1 MDMILGA
8 DTAAIFWIQNHLV
21 HPWLTP
27 WMIGASS
34 LGDLHGL
41 GIIWCLLA
49 GVLIYTR
56 KYRRVGI
63 AVILALLFCLVVGD
77 LALKNLIM
85 RARPCVTYPLVTVL
99 ADGGPTNDSFPS
111 GHTFG
116 AFAMASALACGVRRS
131 IGTVF
136 LALAALIGFS
146 RMYLF
151 VHYPTDVIAGA
162 ALGIFFGV
170 VAWRLAE
177 RILRNFPPTLI
188 CRCKK

>member
-8 DTAAIFWIQNHLV
+8 DTATIFWIQNHLV

-99 ADGGPTNDSFPS
+99 ADGGPTNYSFPS

-116 AFAMASALACGVRRS
+116 AFAMASALACGVR
-131 IGTVF
+131 
-136 LALAALIGFS
+136 
-146 RMYLF
+146 
-151 VHYPTDVIAGA
+151 TDVIAGA

-170 VAWRLAE
+170 AAWRLAE

-188 CRCKK
+188 CRCNK

>member
-85 RARPCVTYPLVTVL
+85 RAPLRHISTCHRARGRRTDELFLPVGAYLRRICNGVGACLRRAAQHRHGIPYARCAHRVL
-99 ADGGPTNDSFPS
+99 
-111 GHTFG
+111 
-116 AFAMASALACGVRRS
+116 
-131 IGTVF
+131 
-136 LALAALIGFS
+136 
-146 RMYLF
+146 
-151 VHYPTDVIAGA
+151 TDVSLRPLPDRRHRRRRARHLLRRRRVA
-162 ALGIFFGV
+162 ACR
-170 VAWRLAE
+170 AHPAE
-177 RILRNFPPTLI
+177 LPAHADLPV
-188 CRCKK
+188 

>member
-1 MDMILGA
+1 MDMLLGA
-8 DTAAIFWIQNHLV
+8 DTAAIFWIQSHLV

-27 WMIGASS
+27 WMIGVSS
-34 LGDLHGL
+34 LGDLRGL

-56 KYRRVGI
+56 KYRRAGI
-63 AVILALLFCLVVGD
+63 AVLLALLFCLIVGD
-77 LALKNLIM
+77 LALKNIIM
-85 RARPCVTYPLVTVL
+85 RERPCVTYPLVTVL
-99 ADGGPTNDSFPS
+99 ADGGPTNYSFPS

-116 AFAMASALACGVRRS
+116 AFAIASALACGVRRS
-131 IGTVF
+131 IGAVF
-136 LALAALIGFS
+136 LALAALIGYS
-146 RMYLF
+146 RVYLF

>member
-85 RARPCVTYPLVTVL
+85 RARPASHIHSLPCSRTAVQRIT
-99 ADGGPTNDSFPS
+99 PS
-111 GHTFG
+111 RRGIPSAHLQWRRRLPAACG
-116 AFAMASALACGVRRS
+116 AASARYSLRSLRSSGSHGCISSSITRPTSSPAPRSASSSVSPRGGLPSASCG
-131 IGTVF
+131 T
-136 LALAALIGFS
+136 S
-146 RMYLF
+146 R
-151 VHYPTDVIAGA
+151 P
-162 ALGIFFGV
+162 
-170 VAWRLAE
+170 R
-177 RILRNFPPTLI
+177 
-188 CRCKK
+188 

>member
-63 AVILALLFCLVVGD
+63 AVILALLFCLVVG
-77 LALKNLIM
+77 LIM

-99 ADGGPTNDSFPS
+99 ADGGPTNYSFPS

-170 VAWRLAE
+170 VAWRLAG